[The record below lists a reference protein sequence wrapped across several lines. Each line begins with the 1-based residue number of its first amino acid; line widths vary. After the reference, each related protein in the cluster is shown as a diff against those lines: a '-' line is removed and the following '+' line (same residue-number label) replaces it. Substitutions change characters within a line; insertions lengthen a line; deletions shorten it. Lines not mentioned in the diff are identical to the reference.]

1 MVMMVTADI
10 SALLDAI
17 SAGDV
22 DRVISETVQLLG
34 PEKVPPAKI
43 AARVGIPAAWAG
55 GDGHPLAALSM
66 TGRVADW
73 MRSLPIGPEPGAETR
88 RALSP
93 ALPLVQGFLAVA
105 DNVRRG
111 LPEPHPEL
119 PEPIV
124 PADVQNPGGAFAALK
139 DAVAARDL
147 DRARAILMGLYAT
160 GTDYRAVLTAIYA
173 ALDLRYPQGGHP
185 LAFTVAGS
193 RLLDMA
199 SWGDRMPAYVYWV
212 TPLLL
217 DAAPDAP
224 AAGAAQ
230 AYAAVPEHDLGW
242 LRKRLSVPK
251 EEAAGSQFQRALMA
265 SDAAGACEAVL
276 QALRAGASPMGSAAG
291 MAVAAAEQ
299 VNAVPAGDRDALL
312 RAAHVLLYAHSVHVA
327 TTHTQ
332 NPLIWPLLYT
342 AACAVNSTRTSGA
355 PAAIERGATSLPSSP
370 LGGLIPASM
379 LRSIEQQIVEGD
391 ATSALA
397 STRRYLQ
404 MGHPPRAL
412 AGIIGSAASTR
423 DVQAG
428 QPQTLHLLPV
438 VAAAAEEF
446 LMLPRGLE
454 ASGQMPL
461 LAAAI
466 RLCDELGTGHAL
478 ADRVR
483 VVVEKHV

>member
-1 MVMMVTADI
+1 MMVTADI

-22 DRVISETVQLLG
+22 DRVIRETVQLLG

-43 AARVGIPAAWAG
+43 GARVGIPAAWAG
-55 GDGHPLAALSM
+55 GDGHPLATLSV

-88 RALSP
+88 RALGP

-105 DNVRRG
+105 AAVRRG
-111 LPEPHPEL
+111 LPEPHPDL

-124 PADVQNPGGAFAALK
+124 PADVQNPDGALAALK
-139 DAVAARDL
+139 DAVATRDL
-147 DRARAILMGLYAT
+147 DRARAVLMGLYAT
-160 GTDYRAVLTAIYA
+160 GTDYRALLTAIYA
-173 ALDLRYPQGGHP
+173 ALDLRYPEGGHP
-185 LAFTVAGS
+185 LTFAVAGS

-217 DAAPDAP
+217 DSAPDTP
-224 AAGAAQ
+224 AAAAAQ
-230 AYAAVPEHDLGW
+230 AYAAAPEHDLGW
-242 LRKRLSVPK
+242 LRTRLSIPK
-251 EEAAGSQFQRALMA
+251 EEAAGTQFQRALMA
-265 SDAAGACEAVL
+265 GDAAGACEAVL
-276 QALRAGASPMGSAAG
+276 QALRAGATPMGVATG
-291 MAVAAAEQ
+291 MAIVAAEQ
-299 VNAVPAGDRDALL
+299 VNAVAADDRDALL
-312 RAAHVLLYAHSVHVA
+312 RAAHVLLYVPSVHAA

-342 AACAVNSTRTSGA
+342 AACAVSSVRANGA
-355 PAAIERGATSLPSSP
+355 PPVIERGAVTVPSSP

-379 LRSIEQQIVEGD
+379 LRTIEQQVVEGD

-397 STRRYLQ
+397 SARRYLQ

-412 AGIIGSAASTR
+412 AGVIGAAASTR
-423 DVQAG
+423 DVQAS

-446 LMLPRGLE
+446 LTLPRKLE
-454 ASGQMPL
+454 ASGQLPL

-466 RLCDELGTGHAL
+466 RLCGELGTGHAL

-483 VVVEKHV
+483 AVVEERV